1 MHMISVIGRNAS
13 RRDADDT
20 QGRREVAVPLHHTQE
35 PAGTTPQPGVETP
48 VLRVQHLSKTFPG
61 TKALDDVSLEIAE
74 GEIHA
79 LVGQNG
85 SGKSTLIKVLAGYH
99 RADPGSQVWLND
111 EAFDVADTSNA
122 SHQRLRFVHQD
133 LGLFLELNATDN
145 LALRGEFLLD
155 PVHRVRWKAQA
166 ELTRELLGRFDVDID
181 VSRPLSEATPVQRT
195 IVAIAAALAGWEGGP
210 GLLVLD
216 EPTAVLPPHD
226 VERLME
232 IVERVR
238 SRGTSILYVSHRLD
252 EVFRLADRV
261 TVLRG
266 GRVVATRPTE
276 GLNSQ
281 LLAELMVGAGVDASF
296 RADVPGGTTGPVVLR
311 ARDIR
316 GRFLDGVDVE
326 LREGE
331 ILGIAGLPGS
341 GRNELPYAIAGAMK
355 DATGH
360 LELDGCAPIP
370 VRKAQSL
377 DIPIVPADR
386 AREASLAEFSVAEN
400 ISVSVLSRVSRNGVV
415 RRAAE
420 RKLIDKW
427 MKTIEVTPGSERNPI
442 STLSGGNQQKVIM
455 ARCLARDPRVL
466 VLCEPT
472 AGVDVG
478 TRQAIYEFVAE
489 RAKAGLSLLVSSS
502 DTGDLLAICTR
513 VLVMCNGRVVRELTG
528 AQITEQAL
536 LHAMEETEQV

>member
-1 MHMISVIGRNAS
+1 MQTRS
-13 RRDADDT
+13 R
-20 QGRREVAVPLHHTQE
+20 QVEVATDSE
-35 PAGTTPQPGVETP
+35 PQAPGEP
-48 VLRVQHLSKTFPG
+48 VLRIEHLSKTFPG
-61 TKALDDVSLEIAE
+61 TKALDDVALQIAP

-99 RADPGSQVWLND
+99 RADRGSRVWLNG
-111 EAFDVADTSNA
+111 EPLEVAHADA
-122 SHQRLRFVHQD
+122 SHHRLRFVHQD
-133 LGLFLELNATDN
+133 LGLFLELNAVDN

-155 PVHRVRWKAQA
+155 PLRRVKWRAQA
-166 ELTRELLGRFDVDID
+166 ELTRELLGRFNLELD

-210 GLLVLD
+210 GVLVLD

-226 VERLME
+226 VERLLE

-238 SRGTSILYVSHRLD
+238 ARGTSILYVSHRLD
-252 EVFRLADRV
+252 EVFRIADRV

-266 GRVVATRPTE
+266 GKVVASRPTD
-276 GLNSQ
+276 GLNAQ
-281 LLAELMVGAGVDASF
+281 LLAELMVGADVDAGF
-296 RADVPGGTTGPVVLR
+296 RADVPVRVEGPVVLR
-311 ARDIR
+311 ARNIR
-316 GRFLDGVDVE
+316 GRFLDGVDID
-326 LREGE
+326 LHEGE
-331 ILGIAGLPGS
+331 ILGVAGLPGS
-341 GRNELPYAIAGAMK
+341 GRNELPYAIAGALK

-360 LELDGCAPIP
+360 LEIGGTAIP
-370 VRKAQSL
+370 LRKAYSL

-400 ISVSVLSRVSRNGVV
+400 ISVSILDRVSRSGFV
-415 RRAAE
+415 RRSAE
-420 RKLIDKW
+420 RALVDRW
-427 MKTIEVTPGSERNPI
+427 MNTIEVTRGTERNPI
-442 STLSGGNQQKVIM
+442 TTLSGGNQQKVIM
-455 ARCLARDPRVL
+455 ARCLARDPSVL

-478 TRQAIYEFVAE
+478 TRQAIYEFIAE
-489 RAKAGLSLLVSSS
+489 RAEAGLSLLVSSS

-513 VLVMCNGRVVRELTG
+513 VLVMCNGRVVRELVG
-528 AQITEQAL
+528 EQITEQAL